1 MRKLSPQVSVTGIG
15 GERMRDAGAQL
26 LFDINNLAVVG
37 GWEVLAQAR
46 AIFRAYRR
54 MRRLLIEEKPD
65 LLILIDYPDFNL
77 GLAGVARR
85 HNIKVLYYISPQVW
99 AWRSGRVKKI
109 ARRVNKMAVI
119 LPFEVPLYQQA
130 GLDVEFVGHPLLEV
144 VRPEYTREQALKRY
158 GLDPSGLIIGL
169 LPGSRRGEIKFLLEV
184 ILAAAR
190 LLKAKLP
197 EVQFIMPVA
206 PSLDFEQIEAQV
218 NRAAL
223 PVKVVAG
230 ENYDVMHVSDMLITA
245 SGTASLEA
253 ALLGV
258 PMVVVYKLSWLSYIG
273 GRLLVKIP
281 YVSLANILADKGL
294 IPELIQ
300 HQATP
305 EKIAAK
311 GLELLNDAHYMAN
324 IKKEFAEVKNQLG
337 QSGASA
343 RTARIAM
350 ELINENQTV

>member
-1 MRKLSPQVSVTGIG
+1 MCQLNPQLRVTGIG
-15 GERMRDAGAQL
+15 GQQMRAAGVEL

-37 GWEVLAQAR
+37 GWEVVAQAS

-54 MRRLLIEEKPD
+54 MRKLLIEERPD

-109 ARRVNKMAVI
+109 ASKVNKMAVI
-119 LPFEVPLYQQA
+119 LPFEVPIYQQA

-144 VRPEYTREQALKRY
+144 VKPEFNREPALKRY
-158 GLDPSGLIIGL
+158 GLDSSAPIIGL
-169 LPGSRRGEIKFLLEV
+169 LPGSRRNEIKFLLEV
-184 ILAAAR
+184 ILESAR

-197 EVQFIMPVA
+197 KVQFIMPVA
-206 PSLDFEQIEAQV
+206 PSLDFKQIEAQV
-218 NRAAL
+218 NQASL
-223 PVKVVAG
+223 PIKVVAG
-230 ENYDVMHVSDMLITA
+230 ENYEVMNVSDMLITA

-253 ALLGV
+253 TLLGV

-273 GRLLVKIP
+273 GLLLIKTP
-281 YVSLANILADKGL
+281 YISLTNILANKSL
-294 IPELIQ
+294 IPELLQ
-300 HQATP
+300 RQATP
-305 EKIAAK
+305 DKIAAK
-311 GLELLNDAHYMAN
+311 VLELLNDARYMAN
-324 IKKEFAEVKNQLG
+324 IKREFAEIRNQLG
-337 QSGASA
+337 KAGASA